1 MSLPPKYTLSLYAGD
16 DKPFEIRWKDDDGV
30 AIDLTGYTAKMQF
43 KVSPCEV
50 AVLTVVGT
58 IAAPT
63 TGVIVFTITGA
74 EKQALIIDCETT
86 CYLYDVQLTA
96 PSTDV
101 ETIVR
106 GTVRIEED
114 ITE

>member
-16 DKPFEIRWKDDDGV
+16 DKPFKVRWKDNAGV
-30 AIDLTGYTAKMQF
+30 PIDLTGVIAKMQF
-43 KVSPCEV
+43 KVSPCED
-50 AVLTVVGT
+50 A
-58 IAAPT
+58 
-63 TGVIVFTITGA
+63 VFTVIGLIADPATGEIIFIITGA
-74 EKQALIIDCETT
+74 EKQALIADCQTT
-86 CYLYDVQLTA
+86 CYLYDVQLTL
-96 PSTDV
+96 PSTDI